1 MLGWEQTI
9 SGDGGRRY
17 LRQRS
22 RDGRDCFTR
31 LAFSYLR
38 RRAWFYDASELVQQ
52 HWPDILLIEPF
63 LEDRDGILWIKE
75 LAKEFP
81 DTRILIVSRQ
91 SERVYAE
98 RGVARRGRPRRC
110 LITGERFNY
119 VSIRFFLI
127 SIDLFS

>member
-17 LRQRS
+17 LRPRS

-81 DTRILIVSRQ
+81 DARILIVSRG
-91 SERVYAE
+91 A
-98 RGVARRGRPRRC
+98 ARRGRPGRC
-110 LITGERFNY
+110 VITGERFNY